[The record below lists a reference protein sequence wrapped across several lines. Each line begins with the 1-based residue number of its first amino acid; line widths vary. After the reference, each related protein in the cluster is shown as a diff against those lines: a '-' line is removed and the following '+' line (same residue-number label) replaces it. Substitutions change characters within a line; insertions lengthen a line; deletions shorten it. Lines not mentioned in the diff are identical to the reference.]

1 MDAFFFF
8 PIVNLHSI
16 MHRFVATVALFVGV
30 VHARKSAKGPC
41 TALTDQEECCG
52 AYDNRLQFDSASH
65 CVWSETG
72 FKSGKCEAEAAV
84 VASGECAAVGSCREH
99 VPVASSA
106 CLALVVD
113 KIRVRQLHCASLLLR
128 IAFIAP
134 FFLFLPLLSISLSTP
149 YKLQPFSHPLTYPP
163 PSPPHAIEPAGD
175 R

>member
-65 CVWSETG
+65 CVWSDTG

-134 FFLFLPLLSISLSTP
+134 FFLFLLLSISLSTP